1 MKPLNDL
8 CNEYHLEVNNVPFHY
23 FQTVISIFAHIHTIY
38 TKPISVPV
46 VWPENA
52 GNNPNL
58 NRQPFTQSN
67 RRIETINERP
77 NSDFNRLVFSRI
89 GHQLQN
95 DNSQD
100 YVDYVDK
107 PERLTN
113 NFAVQ
118 GGSPS
123 TQQSDGKNK
132 LVFDD
137 AESRT
142 KFLFKKKFK
151 KKKKKI
157 CLPTGYGH
165 GIADSLR
172 TLYDINVI
180 FADVNVNEYD
190 TVGGYGC
197 KPLFGSSSGH
207 GGSHGSQ
214 GIHGSHG
221 SQGIHGSHGS
231 NHHTGSHQGSSNYG
245 SSQYGGS
252 NYGSHT
258 DTDTDSVI
266 DSDHDY
272 VNQNDHGS
280 LIQTDDYDHES
291 SVPSES
297 SHGSHN
303 LFGGLFHGTTSSN
316 NNNYNH
322 GNGHASGGPLGFFGQ
337 GGLFDFSN
345 SGGQRPQTSGTFG
358 DSIDD
363 TVKPVIE
370 INVPDTI
377 QDVVS

>member
-1 MKPLNDL
+1 MTKCAISFINYL
-8 CNEYHLEVNNVPFHY
+8 
-23 FQTVISIFAHIHTIY
+23 QIVISIFAHIETIH

-46 VWPENA
+46 VWPDSTIRNS
-52 GNNPNL
+52 NL
-58 NRQPFTQSN
+58 NRESLTQLN
-67 RRIETINERP
+67 RRTESINERP
-77 NSDFNRLVFSRI
+77 NSDFNRLVFNRV
-89 GHQLQN
+89 GHNLQN

-113 NFAVQ
+113 NFAVEVEH
-118 GGSPS
+118 PS
-123 TQQSDGKNK
+123 SQQNQGKNK

-137 AESRT
+137 VESRT
-142 KFLFKKKFK
+142 KFLIKKKFK

-157 CLPTGYGH
+157 CLPVGYGH
-165 GIADSLR
+165 GKADRLR

-197 KPLFGSSSGH
+197 KPLYGTSSGH
-207 GGSHGSQ
+207 G
-214 GIHGSHG
+214 
-221 SQGIHGSHGS
+221 GIHGSHGS
-231 NHHTGSHQGSSNYG
+231 NNHGSNNHGSHGSSHHG
-245 SSQYGGS
+245 SNHHGSNHHGGS
-252 NYGSHT
+252 HYGGSHT
-258 DTDTDSVI
+258 DTDSVEESV

-272 VNQNDHGS
+272 VNHNDHGS

-291 SVPSES
+291 NVP

-303 LFGGLFHGTTSSN
+303 LFGGLFHGTTGSN
-316 NNNYNH
+316 YNNH
-322 GNGHASGGPLGFFGQ
+322 GNGHDSGASSGGPLGFFGQ

-345 SGGQRPQTSGTFG
+345 NGGQRPQAGTLG

-377 QDVVS
+377 QDVVSPLI